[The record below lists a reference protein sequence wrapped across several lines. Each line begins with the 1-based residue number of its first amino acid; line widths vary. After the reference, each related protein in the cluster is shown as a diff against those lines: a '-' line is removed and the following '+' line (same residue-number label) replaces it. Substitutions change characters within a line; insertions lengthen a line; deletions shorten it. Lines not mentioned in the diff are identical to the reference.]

1 MPDTPATGPLAG
13 SRSTPRNS
21 GTKAKIRRAPILRL
35 LYNRSQD
42 QPPSGQVVAT
52 ETNVAELETLADL
65 LFAAGQG
72 DRRAFARLYTL
83 SAPTLFAVAMRLL
96 RRRELAEEVVQEAY
110 VSIWRKAGQYQLGR
124 GQPMAWMV
132 AVVRNRAIDRL
143 RKQSREPDVAAN
155 LDDLAEFLPGEDRGP
170 ASPTSALGAS
180 LRECLGRLK
189 ASQQKAILLAYY
201 HGLTHEEL
209 AARLDAPLGTVKSTV
224 RRGLLQLKECLD
236 Q

>member
-1 MPDTPATGPLAG
+1 MDMPDT
-13 SRSTPRNS
+13 TPCTCRA
-21 GTKAKIRRAPILRL
+21 KAKIARALNFRL
-35 LYNRSQD
+35 LYSRGQD
-42 QPPSGQVVAT
+42 QPPSKQAVAT

-65 LFAAGQG
+65 LFATGQG

-96 RRRELAEEVVQEAY
+96 RQRELAEEVAQEAY
-110 VSIWRKAGQYQLGR
+110 VSIWRKAGQYKLGR

-132 AVVRNRAIDRL
+132 AVVRNQAIDRL
-143 RKQSREPDVAAN
+143 RKQNREPDVAAN
-155 LDDLAEFLPGEDRGP
+155 IDDLAEFLPGEDRGP
-170 ASPTSALGAS
+170 AAPTSALGAS

-189 ASQQKAILLAYY
+189 VTQQKAILLAYY

-209 AARLDAPLGTVKSTV
+209 AKRLDAPLGTVKSTV

>member
-1 MPDTPATGPLAG
+1 MPDTPTIRAVAG
-13 SRSTPRNS
+13 RHAASRTRDAEADFSC
-21 GTKAKIRRAPILRL
+21 APKLRL
-35 LYNRSQD
+35 LYNRNLEHPQNSQAVVI
-42 QPPSGQVVAT
+42 QP
-52 ETNVAELETLADL
+52 NVSELETLADL

-72 DRRAFARLYTL
+72 DRSAFARLYKL

-96 RRRELAEEVVQEAY
+96 RQRELAEEVVQEAY
-110 VSIWRKAGQYQLGR
+110 VAIWRKAGQYQLGR

-143 RKQSREPDVAAN
+143 RSQTREPDVAAN
-155 LDDLAEFLPGEDRGP
+155 LDDMAEFLPGENRG
-170 ASPTSALGAS
+170 AADPTTAVGAS

-189 ASQQKAILLAYY
+189 ESQQRAILLAYY

-209 AARLDAPLGTVKSTV
+209 AVRLDTPLGTVKSTV

-236 Q
+236 G

>member
-1 MPDTPATGPLAG
+1 MPDTPTVGPVARRTAASCNG
-13 SRSTPRNS
+13 HA
-21 GTKAKIRRAPILRL
+21 KADILRAPDVRL
-35 LYNRSQD
+35 LYSRGLAKPPID
-42 QPPSGQVVAT
+42 QPVAT
-52 ETNVAELETLADL
+52 QPNVSELETLADL

-72 DRRAFARLYTL
+72 DRRAFARLYKL

-110 VSIWRKAGQYQLGR
+110 VAIWRKAGQYQLGR

-143 RKQSREPDVAAN
+143 RSQTREPDVAAN
-155 LDDLAEFLPGEDRGP
+155 LDDMADFLPGETRG
-170 ASPTSALGAS
+170 AADPTTAVGAS

-189 ASQQKAILLAYY
+189 VSQQRAILLAYY

-209 AARLDAPLGTVKSTV
+209 ATRLEAPLGTVKSTV